1 MLTKRMALFIT
12 MLFCSGSISACAVTS
27 KENRLTMNYLD
38 RAVEGSFITSST
50 AGKVAASPIA
60 FPVGVTAGLIDMAV
74 VTPAR
79 AAIPAAEDTNSYLWK
94 DPQGSEFRQMMLFM
108 PKVVATPAV
117 FLTDWAFRSV
127 FSTKFQ

>member
-1 MLTKRMALFIT
+1 MFTQRITICIAMLL
-12 MLFCSGSISACAVTS
+12 CSGTISACAVTS

-38 RAVEGSFITSST
+38 QAVDGSFITDST
-50 AGKVAASPIA
+50 TGKVVAAPVA
-60 FPVGVTAGLIDMAV
+60 LPVGVTAWLIDMAL

-79 AAIPAAEDTNSYLWK
+79 ASIPAAADTNNYLWK
-94 DPQGSEFRQMMLFM
+94 DPQGSELRQMMIFV

-127 FSTKFQ
+127 FTTKF